1 MGHWRQ
7 SVLPPTN
14 ASLAGGV
21 HRPES
26 ISDTLEK
33 MNLGQTVVVD
43 LQGDQNVRTLL
54 ACCDPGRDVVGE
66 EAFYAFWE
74 EIRGAL
80 EDLEKTFEW
89 RVCNAVQLTVPICIS
104 SKL

>member
-1 MGHWRQ
+1 MVFTLLCIRFGFDVKKSVHISGEANWRCDRL
-7 SVLPPTN
+7 SRI
-14 ASLAGGV
+14 
-21 HRPES
+21 HEYEES

-43 LQGDQNVRTLL
+43 QQGDQNVRTLL

-74 EIRGAL
+74 EIRGA
-80 EDLEKTFEW
+80 
-89 RVCNAVQLTVPICIS
+89 
-104 SKL
+104 